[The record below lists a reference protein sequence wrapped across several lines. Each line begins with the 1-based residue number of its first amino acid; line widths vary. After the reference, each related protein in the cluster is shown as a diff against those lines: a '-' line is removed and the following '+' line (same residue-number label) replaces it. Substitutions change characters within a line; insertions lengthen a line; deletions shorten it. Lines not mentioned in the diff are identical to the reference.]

1 MKDERKTKKQLVA
14 ELTELRQRLTE
25 ATQRLGEL
33 EASEAKLKQ
42 VERELRLYS
51 EKLKDLVEDKA
62 RILQES
68 GENFRSL
75 ADNAGDGIFI
85 SVGEG
90 THVYANRRAAE
101 MTGYS
106 VAELLNITVED
117 LMSPDERQRVVTRHR
132 KRLAG
137 EDVPSRYETAIVRKD
152 GVSVPVELAA
162 ARTVWH
168 AQPAVMAIMRDI
180 TERVRGEATRARAE
194 EALRESEAKF
204 RTLAE
209 QSPNMIFIYRR
220 GKVVYANQ
228 HCAEVTG
235 YEREEFYAPDFDF
248 MDLIAPE
255 HRELIRSN
263 LARHMRGGD
272 VEPYEYR
279 LLTKEGE
286 PVDVIITTKLI
297 DYEGEAAIFGI
308 VTDITE
314 RKRAEVAL
322 ESERDKL
329 QALMDG
335 LARAEIGIDVVGIDY
350 RILFQ
355 NQTLKE
361 EFGNLAG
368 ELCYEKYG
376 GRKEP
381 CDFCPMVEAVKS
393 GKVVGA
399 ELTGAD
405 GRRYELLSAPLPDPD
420 GTVDK
425 ALEVV
430 KDVTERKQSEEAL
443 QQHAREIA
451 ILNALGHQIS
461 ASLSLEEV
469 TTIALEEI
477 VKTTTPDLAVL
488 YLRRGDKLLL
498 QGIHPDRP
506 EFHGAEVVP
515 KQVGQCLC
523 GLAASEGKPVYSRNI
538 HTDPRC
544 TLNECGEAGFRS
556 FAALPLLGDDG
567 VLGVLG
573 LASVVEEDFSAQAGF
588 LETLASQIAIAL
600 RNAFLHREVLRH
612 ADELEERV
620 TERTAELE
628 RRTMQLQ
635 TAAEVAR
642 DATTAH
648 DLSSLL
654 ERAVNLVRERF
665 GFYYAG
671 IFLVDAQ
678 GEYAVLRAATG
689 EAGRQM
695 IESRHKLKVGE
706 TGIVGHA
713 TDSGKPHIALDV
725 GSDAAH
731 FKNPF
736 LPDTRSETALPLQ
749 VGGRVIGA
757 LDVQSTQEAAFGEDD
772 IATLQIMADQ
782 LAVAIERTRL
792 FEQVQVALEER
803 LGVVIS
809 NAPIVLFVI
818 DRNGIF
824 TLSEGKGLEAL
835 GVKPGDHVGKSIF
848 DVYSESPHILEEVR
862 RALAG
867 ETVAPIVDIGG
878 VLFETW
884 YTPLRDENS
893 EITGVIGVG
902 TDVTERLHLEA
913 QVRQQERLAA
923 IGQLA
928 GGIAHD
934 FNNYLTTIMLYAQI
948 LSNAPDLPPDLA
960 SDAQTIVDESRGAA
974 RLVQQILDF
983 SRRSMMEAVPVDLVS
998 FVEEVTSILRR
1009 TLPEN
1014 IRLLIEVGVDNLLVK
1029 ADPTRIQQVVMN
1041 LALNARD
1048 AMPEGGELC
1057 IKLSRVRTGSCKEPP
1072 AVEALPPDI
1081 PDGEWV
1087 CMTISD
1093 TGTGMTE
1100 EVQSHLFEP
1109 FFTTKGT
1116 QGTGLGLA
1124 QVHGIVKQHDGYI
1137 GVKTEAGEGTTF
1149 CICLPA
1155 HEVETKIVVETTLAL
1170 PTGEG
1175 ETILL
1180 VEDEERVREAIHE
1193 MLEMLGYHVLIA
1205 ANGLEALEAYQSAAK
1220 VDLVLTDVVMPEMGG
1235 MELMQELQRK
1245 DPGLKA
1251 LALTGYTLAKDME
1264 LHTAGFSEVV
1274 PKPVEMHVLA
1284 EAVHRVLGKN
1294 AR

>member
-1 MKDERKTKKQLVA
+1 VKDERKTKKQLIA
-14 ELTELRQRLTE
+14 EMVELRQHLTE
-25 ATQRLGEL
+25 ATLRLGEM

-42 VERELRLYS
+42 VEKELRLYS

-101 MTGYS
+101 MPGYS
-106 VAELLNITVED
+106 VTELLNITVED
-117 LMSPDERQRVVTRHR
+117 LMSPDERQRVVTQYR

-137 EDVPSRYETAIVRKD
+137 ENVPNQYETVILRKD
-152 GVSVPVELAA
+152 GANVPVELTA

-180 TERVRGEATRARAE
+180 TERVRSEATRARAE
-194 EALRESEAKF
+194 EALRESEAKI

-263 LARHMRGGD
+263 LARHMRGEE

-279 LLTKEGE
+279 LLTKEGK

-361 EFGNLAG
+361 EFGDLAG
-368 ELCYEKYG
+368 ELCYEKYRG
-376 GRKEP
+376 LKEP

-393 GKVVGA
+393 GKVAGA

-430 KDVTERKQSEEAL
+430 KDVTERQ
-443 QQHAREIA
+443 
-451 ILNALGHQIS
+451 
-461 ASLSLEEV
+461 
-469 TTIALEEI
+469 
-477 VKTTTPDLAVL
+477 
-488 YLRRGDKLLL
+488 
-498 QGIHPDRP
+498 
-506 EFHGAEVVP
+506 
-515 KQVGQCLC
+515 
-523 GLAASEGKPVYSRNI
+523 
-538 HTDPRC
+538 
-544 TLNECGEAGFRS
+544 
-556 FAALPLLGDDG
+556 
-567 VLGVLG
+567 
-573 LASVVEEDFSAQAGF
+573 
-588 LETLASQIAIAL
+588 
-600 RNAFLHREVLRH
+600 
-612 ADELEERV
+612 
-620 TERTAELE
+620 
-628 RRTMQLQ
+628 
-635 TAAEVAR
+635 
-642 DATTAH
+642 
-648 DLSSLL
+648 
-654 ERAVNLVRERF
+654 
-665 GFYYAG
+665 
-671 IFLVDAQ
+671 
-678 GEYAVLRAATG
+678 
-689 EAGRQM
+689 
-695 IESRHKLKVGE
+695 
-706 TGIVGHA
+706 
-713 TDSGKPHIALDV
+713 
-725 GSDAAH
+725 
-731 FKNPF
+731 
-736 LPDTRSETALPLQ
+736 
-749 VGGRVIGA
+749 
-757 LDVQSTQEAAFGEDD
+757 
-772 IATLQIMADQ
+772 
-782 LAVAIERTRL
+782 
-792 FEQVQVALEER
+792 
-803 LGVVIS
+803 
-809 NAPIVLFVI
+809 
-818 DRNGIF
+818 
-824 TLSEGKGLEAL
+824 
-835 GVKPGDHVGKSIF
+835 
-848 DVYSESPHILEEVR
+848 
-862 RALAG
+862 
-867 ETVAPIVDIGG
+867 
-878 VLFETW
+878 
-884 YTPLRDENS
+884 
-893 EITGVIGVG
+893 
-902 TDVTERLHLEA
+902 HLEA

-948 LSNAPDLPPDLA
+948 LSNAPDLPPALM
-960 SDAQTIVDESRGAA
+960 SNAQTIVDESRGAA

-983 SRRSMMEAVPVDLVS
+983 SRRSMMEAVLVDLVS

-1014 IRLLIEVGVDNLLVK
+1014 IRLLIEVGVDDLVVK

-1041 LALNARD
+1041 LVLNARD

-1057 IKLSRVRTGSCKEPP
+1057 IKLSKVRTGSSKEPP
-1072 AVEALPPDI
+1072 AVETLPPDI

-1137 GVKTEAGEGTTF
+1137 GIKTEAGEGTTF

-1155 HEVETKIVVETTLAL
+1155 HEVEKKTVVEATLAL

-1193 MLEMLGYHVLIA
+1193 MLEMLGYQVLIA
-1205 ANGLEALEAYQSAAK
+1205 ANGLEALETYQSAAE

-1235 MELMQELQRK
+1235 AELVKELQRK

-1251 LALTGYTLAKDME
+1251 LALTGHTLAKDIE
-1264 LHTAGFSEVV
+1264 LRAAGISEVV

-1284 EAVHRVLGKN
+1284 EAIHRVLGRD